1 MAITIVLADDH
12 PMTRAGLAFWFSQQ
26 EEFLLLGEAEDGSR
40 AWTLINDSRP
50 DVALMDIE
58 MPGENGIVVTRRIK
72 EKQMKTH
79 VLMLTSYKAQPYVI
93 ASLKAGASG
102 FILKTAP
109 LEELEK
115 AIKTVHA
122 GAFYIDPKIAHFS
135 VLEKEVLTQRE
146 REVLT
151 LTAQG
156 LSGKDSAQIL
166 GISER
171 TVEAHLSSA
180 YGKLGVRNK
189 TEAILTAL
197 KNGIILLDELS
208 VSEGEW
214 RS

>member
-12 PMTRAGLAFWFSQQ
+12 PMTRAGLAFRFSQQ
-26 EEFLLLGEAEDGSR
+26 DEFILLGEAEDGNK
-40 AWTLINDSRP
+40 AWTLVNESKP
-50 DVALMDIE
+50 DVVLMDIE
-58 MPGENGIVVTRRIK
+58 MPGENGIAVTQRIK
-72 EKQMKTH
+72 EKQMDTH

-109 LEELEK
+109 LDELEK
-115 AIKTVHA
+115 AIKTVHR

-135 VLEKEVLTQRE
+135 VLEKAVLTQRE
-146 REVLT
+146 REVLI

-171 TVEAHLSSA
+171 TVEAHLSAA

-189 TEAILTAL
+189 TEAILMAL
-197 KNGIILLDELS
+197 KDGIILLDELS
-208 VSEGEW
+208 INKGELHL
-214 RS
+214 